1 MSLNLEQGVCGLLK
15 AMARGNYD
23 AMLTLFCREL
33 SYPWANTPVST
44 RHWPK
49 AAVDVLQDEPKLV
62 AATQADG
69 KTGFCIVHA
78 RLAPGSQS
86 SPLSL
91 AAERQVVNQL
101 LGDYPFGLYL
111 FSTASDTHWHL
122 VNVRLELES
131 EASDADKRPARR
143 RTLRRI
149 ALGPHERLRTATER
163 VAMLDL
169 ASIGDPDQVSP
180 LAVQQRHDEAFDVEQ
195 VTKQFYEE
203 YVTVFRQLEDELQ
216 TQTGDRTW
224 AHDYALQFHN
234 RLMFLCYVQR
244 KGWLG
249 DDPEFLTKLWQA
261 YQDTSQPADT
271 FVERWLQ
278 VLFFEAFNH
287 GFQAGRADRSYL
299 PEEIRNALQV
309 APWLNGGLFE
319 RNELDRQYAF
329 KVTDQAFE
337 HSLKLL
343 NHYNFT
349 VAEDTPLDQEVA
361 VDPEMLGRVY
371 ESLVNVSDT
380 DDERG
385 QAGIFYTPRVEIDL
399 MCRLALI
406 DWLCNHLGRERFE
419 LVSEL
424 VFALEPDEQAQADK
438 RISNEN
444 LWPDIHRLLQSV
456 TVCDPAC
463 GSGSFLVGALNVL
476 DDLLARAQR
485 QVGQLERPYDRK
497 KRIVERSL
505 YGVDVKGWAVRVA
518 ELRLWLQ
525 LLIDTEIDVNE
536 LRVQPVLPNLSFK
549 VRVGDSLVQRI
560 GNVDMAH
567 LGRGRLSVPL
577 KGRITR
583 LKAAKSGYFYNQPDA
598 ILNTPAKLQHEEL
611 SIFRTIIDE
620 ELIRIDAR
628 LIELRQSLTSQA
640 TFDGMAPAA
649 GTPEKRQIEAQQAE
663 LEAHR
668 TQLAAARNSLKQAQD
683 VPFVWDI
690 AFVEV
695 FSGERQGFDLVLGN
709 PPYVRQE
716 SIRNPLSARDE
727 AAERAAVAAYKA
739 ALADAVY
746 ARWPKTFGDGSGK
759 QTFKLDGRSDLYIY
773 FYLVG
778 LSLLNPQ
785 GAFCFVTS
793 NAWLDV
799 GYGAAL
805 QRFLLTRGLVRLVID
820 NQIRRS
826 FKEADVNTVIT
837 LLGPAVDDRRDRAA
851 SLDHVARFVMFT
863 VPYEQGLSAVLWQE
877 VGEAQERLARPEF
890 RVHPLMQRDALA
902 AGSDQASLYAGDK
915 WGGKYLRAP
924 DIYWE
929 ILRRAGDRLVRLG
942 DVADVRRGI
951 TTGANE
957 FFQID
962 AQQADTWGIEAE
974 FLVPFLFSLKEVKGY
989 QVKPEG
995 LKRRLLVCRESKAE
1009 LRLQRKDGVLRY
1021 IEWGEESGYSMRPS
1035 VRGRS
1040 QWYTLPDQES
1050 ADFVSNRFLGE
1061 RVGFP
1066 VIDGIAVCDV
1076 FFIGSFRG
1084 VDGVL
1089 GTALLNSVICLMVA
1103 EVVARKTYGTGV
1115 AYMYGPEIR
1124 GLLMP
1129 SPYIMTSVG
1138 TALHE
1143 AFGAMRRR
1151 RILPLEQE
1159 LVQSDRQAL
1168 DEVVLAALGLQ
1179 GKYRALI
1186 YESLLEM
1193 VQARLAK
1200 ASSLERM

>member
-1 MSLNLEQGVCGLLK
+1 MSLNLEQSVYDLLQ
-15 AMARGNYD
+15 AMAQGSRD
-23 AMLTLFCREL
+23 AMPILFCREL
-33 SYPWANTPVST
+33 SYPRVNRPIST
-44 RHWPK
+44 RGWPK
-49 AAVDVLQDEPKLV
+49 PAVDALQGAPTLV

-69 KTGFCIVHA
+69 GSAFCIVHA
-78 RLAPGSQS
+78 RLAPGGQS

-101 LGDYPFGLYL
+101 LRDYPYGLYL
-111 FSTASDTHWHL
+111 FSTADDTHWHL
-122 VNVRLELES
+122 VNVRWERES
-131 EASDADKRPARR
+131 EAQAAGQRPAMR

-149 ALGPHERLRTATER
+149 ALGPHERLRTAAER

-169 ASIGDPDQVSP
+169 ASLGDPDQVSP

-195 VTKQFYEE
+195 VTKQFYDD
-203 YVTVFRQLEDELQ
+203 YVAVFRQLEGELQ
-216 TQTGDRTW
+216 AQTGDRAW

-249 DDPEFLTKLWQA
+249 DDPEFLTTLWRA

-271 FVERWLQ
+271 FVEQWLQ
-278 VLFFEAFNH
+278 VLFFEAFNN
-287 GFQAGRADRSYL
+287 GFQAGRADRVHL
-299 PEEIRNALQV
+299 PREIRNALQT

-319 RNELDRQYAF
+319 RNELDRRYPF

-337 HSLKLL
+337 RSLNLL
-343 NHYNFT
+343 NRYNFT

-380 DDERG
+380 VDERG
-385 QAGIFYTPRVEIDL
+385 QAGIYYTPRVEIDL
-399 MCRLALI
+399 MCRLALV
-406 DWLCNHLGRERFE
+406 DWLCNHLGRDRFA
-419 LVSEL
+419 LVNEL
-424 VFALEPDEQAQADK
+424 VFSLEPDEQTQADEHV
-438 RISNEN
+438 SNAN
-444 LWPDIHRLLQSV
+444 LWPDIHRLLCSV

-485 QVGQLERPYDRK
+485 QVGELERPYDRK

-505 YGVDVKGWAVRVA
+505 YGVDVKGWAVQVA

-567 LGRGRLSVPL
+567 LGQGRLSAPL

-583 LKAAKSGYFYNQPDA
+583 LKAAKSRYFYNQADA
-598 ILNTPAKLQHEEL
+598 ALSSPAKLQHEEL
-611 SIFRTIIDE
+611 NVFRAILDE
-620 ELIRIDAR
+620 ELARLDAR
-628 LIELRQSLTSQA
+628 LQELRQGLTPQA
-640 TFDGMAPAA
+640 TLDGMAPAA
-649 GTPEKRQIEAQQAE
+649 AAPDKRQLEAQQAE
-663 LEAHR
+663 LKEHR
-668 TQLAAARNSLKQAQD
+668 AQVAGARDSLRQAKD

-695 FSGERQGFDLVLGN
+695 FSGERQGFDLLLGN

-716 SIRNPLSARDE
+716 SIRNPLLARDE
-727 AAERAAVAAYKA
+727 GLDEAADKAAVAAYKA
-739 ALADAVY
+739 ALADAAY
-746 ARWPKTFGDGSGK
+746 ARWPKTFGYGRGK
-759 QTFKLDGRSDLYIY
+759 QTLKLDGRSDLYIY

-805 QRFLLTRGLVRLVID
+805 QRFLLTRGLVRLVLD
-820 NQIRRS
+820 NQVRRT
-826 FKEADVNTVIT
+826 FKEADVNTVIA

-851 SLDHVARFVMFT
+851 SLDHLARFVMFT
-863 VPYEQGLSAVLWQE
+863 VSYEQGLSAVLWQE
-877 VGEAQERLARPEF
+877 VCEARARRAMPEY
-890 RVHPLMQRDALA
+890 RVHPLTQRDALA
-902 AGSDQASLYAGDK
+902 AGSDQANVYAGDK

-957 FFQID
+957 FFFLRPED
-962 AQQADTWGIEAE
+962 AVKWGIEDR
-974 FLVPFLFSLKEVKGY
+974 FLMPAVKNTRDLTSCWLDDPEKMPLLLFLC
-989 QVKPEG
+989 G
-995 LKRRLLVCRESKAE
+995 LSRSE
-1009 LRLQRKDGVLRY
+1009 LAGTGALDY
-1021 IEWGEESGYSMRPS
+1021 IEFGESVGYHNRSTCKGRHPWWTLRDVRPAHINCNYQIDRVMRF
-1035 VRGRS
+1035 
-1040 QWYTLPDQES
+1040 Y
-1050 ADFVSNRFLGE
+1050 
-1061 RVGFP
+1061 
-1066 VIDGIAVCDV
+1066 
-1076 FFIGSFRG
+1076 GSFRPFPVSDNFQEIHYKGSPLAAFAAFNSSFTQLAVNTMGRVNFGGGLLKIQTYEVANLVVPDPRTLRG
-1084 VDGVL
+1084 VE
-1089 GTALLNSVICLMVA
+1089 TADWTGELLNYGDK
-1103 EVVARKTYGTGV
+1103 ARET
-1115 AYMYGPEIR
+1115 
-1124 GLLMP
+1124 
-1129 SPYIMTSVG
+1129 
-1138 TALHE
+1138 
-1143 AFGAMRRR
+1143 
-1151 RILPLEQE
+1151 
-1159 LVQSDRQAL
+1159 L
-1168 DEVVLAALGLQ
+1168 DQIIADSLGLES
-1179 GKYRALI
+1179 AL
-1186 YESLLEM
+1186 M
-1193 VQARLAK
+1193 RLARDE
-1200 ASSLERM
+1200 AAGLAEARAARSTSTG